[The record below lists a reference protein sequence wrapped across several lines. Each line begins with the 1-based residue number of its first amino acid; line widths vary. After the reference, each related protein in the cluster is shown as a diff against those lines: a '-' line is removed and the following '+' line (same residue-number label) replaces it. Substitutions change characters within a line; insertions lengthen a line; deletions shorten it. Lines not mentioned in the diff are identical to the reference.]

1 MLHYKYEMS
10 EYIISRSL
18 SFSHL
23 DSPSSSRNDSTV
35 LILGAHRTT
44 SWLTVLQIQ
53 CLTQNLGSL
62 SGKVS
67 PAYGRTSQA
76 HYNHYCPSGG
86 GVGGLT
92 LAVAL
97 SRYQDIAI
105 DVYEAAQSFCE
116 IGAGVGVWPRAFRVW
131 ISEHQTWSHASPR
144 QLLPR
149 FYENLDPTSNSNCFN
164 AVVTN
169 TRRNMVS
176 GDRIQ
181 SYMSKLIERNVVPAV
196 RSRKSDQ
203 AVGIE
208 LFDLMTKGRISSAL
222 KCILS

>member
-1 MLHYKYEMS
+1 M
-10 EYIISRSL
+10 
-18 SFSHL
+18 
-23 DSPSSSRNDSTV
+23 

-44 SWLTVLQIQ
+44 SWLTVLEIQ

-67 PAYGRTSQA
+67 SAYGRTSRA

-97 SRYQDIAI
+97 SRCQDIAI

-131 ISEHQTWSHASPR
+131 ISEHQSHARPR
-144 QLLPR
+144 QSPR
-149 FYENLDPTSNSNCFN
+149 FYENLDPISNSNCFN
-164 AVVTN
+164 VVVTN
-169 TRRNMVS
+169 IQRNMVS

-181 SYMSKLIERNVVPAV
+181 TYMAKLIERNVVPAV

-222 KCILS
+222 KCILP